1 MLQRLKKRRE
11 QEAEKVVRKVQQ
23 QKFTKLFGLL
33 NQHLNKRDKK
43 AIMKELVR
51 YENTLREENNKA
63 SKLLKDSNEEG
74 SMASVDLNAEF
85 KTELIGFMDVEPYR
99 RVENNSE
106 IQNILLKKP
115 DQ

>member
-43 AIMKELVR
+43 AIMKELGQF
-51 YENTLREENNKA
+51 ENTLREENGKA
-63 SKLLKDSNEEG
+63 CK
-74 SMASVDLNAEF
+74 
-85 KTELIGFMDVEPYR
+85 P
-99 RVENNSE
+99 
-106 IQNILLKKP
+106 LKK
-115 DQ
+115 

>member
-51 YENTLREENNKA
+51 YENTLREENNKTC
-63 SKLLKDSNEEG
+63 KLLKDSNEEG

>member
-33 NQHLNKRDKK
+33 NQHLSKRDKK
-43 AIMKELVR
+43 AIMKELEQ
-51 YENTLREENNKA
+51 YENTLREEDNKVC
-63 SKLLKDSNEEG
+63 KPLKESNEE
-74 SMASVDLNAEF
+74 ASIASEDLEAQF

-115 DQ
+115 E